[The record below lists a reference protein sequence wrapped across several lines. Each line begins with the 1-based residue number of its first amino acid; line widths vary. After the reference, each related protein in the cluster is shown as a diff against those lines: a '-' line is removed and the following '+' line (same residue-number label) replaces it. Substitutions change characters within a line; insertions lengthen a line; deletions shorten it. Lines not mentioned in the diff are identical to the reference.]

1 MECKLY
7 APEYLVFMQ
16 VVFITVKR
24 IISFIAP
31 TNIAENYLSCGD
43 GSQRGNSS

>member
-1 MECKLY
+1 
-7 APEYLVFMQ
+7 MQ
-16 VVFITVKR
+16 VFFIAVKR

-31 TNIAENYLSCGD
+31 TNTAENDPSYGD